1 MTLRWISARWAISC
15 GCVAL
20 LGAACTPSAAG
31 PGPLEPTSGTSP
43 TPAEPAPEA
52 ASTDP
57 AEAAPA
63 ASPEPEPAPAPPAA
77 PDAPQEDDAGG
88 AQLVE
93 FFGVGRGDRVAD
105 LGGVFGYSLTP
116 TRRAIGPAGVLYVR
130 RKTAPPVD
138 PDTAG
143 ATDLAP
149 IAWLNTPDEAP
160 LSAEATRLN
169 AVTLLF
175 AYHAVIAAGHD
186 RKKLNGAVYR
196 ALVPGGVYIIADHAA
211 APGSGLAAARKENRI
226 EDSIVRSEVQA
237 AGFEF
242 VEAADFI
249 ANIVSSADRTSGGQ
263 YLLKFRKPG

>member
-1 MTLRWISARWAISC
+1 MTRRWITARWTTSWGFA
-15 GCVAL
+15 AL
-20 LGAACTPSAAG
+20 LGAACTPSG
-31 PGPLEPTSGTSP
+31 PGPLEPTAATS
-43 TPAEPAPEA
+43 PAEPAPEA
-52 ASTDP
+52 TSVDPDP

-63 ASPEPEPAPAPPAA
+63 ASPEPLAEPAPTPPA
-77 PDAPQEDDAGG
+77 DAPREDNAGG
-88 AQLVE
+88 ARLVE

-116 TRRAIGPAGVLYVR
+116 TRRAIGPAGMLYVR

-143 ATDLAP
+143 DTDLAP